1 MNITEDYTR
10 ACYYFGFCVFTIFYF
25 LMPFDLVPD
34 YLNYIGYFDDLIL
47 IFAFIFAIT
56 SCFYQD
62 FKDKNDREYKL
73 IRSN

>member
-1 MNITEDYTR
+1 MNITEDHTR
-10 ACYYFGFCVFTIFYF
+10 AGYFFGFGVFTMFYF
-25 LMPFDLVPD
+25 LMPYDLVPD

-47 IFAFIFAIT
+47 IFAFVFAIT

-62 FKDKNDREYKL
+62 FKDKNDREFRL